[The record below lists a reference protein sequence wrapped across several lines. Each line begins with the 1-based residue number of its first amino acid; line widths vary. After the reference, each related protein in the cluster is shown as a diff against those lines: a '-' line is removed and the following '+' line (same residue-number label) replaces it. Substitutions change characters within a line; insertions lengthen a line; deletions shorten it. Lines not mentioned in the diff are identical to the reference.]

1 MKNIKSWQ
9 TVNKVGNK
17 IIKEWRKL
25 VKLYNLN
32 VNINGIPSLTNF
44 VFNSKN
50 HQAYKTYITQE
61 MLKKNFLATNTI
73 YPCVKHTDSL
83 IEVYFENFEKTL
95 KVISLCENEGQDINK
110 YLDNDVSKKDFYRY
124 N

>member
-17 IIKEWRKL
+17 IIKGWRKL
-25 VKLYNLN
+25 FKLYNLN

-61 MLKKNFLATNTI
+61 MLKKIF
-73 YPCVKHTDSL
+73 
-83 IEVYFENFEKTL
+83 
-95 KVISLCENEGQDINK
+95 
-110 YLDNDVSKKDFYRY
+110 
-124 N
+124 